1 MNIFQLSKN
10 LERGIISAMH
20 NRRAPDG
27 LRGNIAAG
35 SFDAVREHH
44 GSVNLL
50 IDKGKNGS
58 AFALLRSMLDGCIV
72 GLWATYIASDKILEK
87 FEAGRFT
94 VEPQKVIKQ
103 LKPRDDGDYTD
114 TLQRIYDQSWKPFCT
129 YVHGGSLQVSRRNA
143 AEYIGL
149 AYSDEEIKEVLI
161 FSNAMLIIAAMEVPT
176 LTNDHEFSGEINQV
190 INVYLQA
197 VATNQVQP
205 TADVSADL

>member
-58 AFALLRSMLDGCIV
+58 AFEV
-72 GLWATYIASDKILEK
+72 ILK
-87 FEAGRFT
+87 S
-94 VEPQKVIKQ
+94 VEFGM
-103 LKPRDDGDYTD
+103 R
-114 TLQRIYDQSWKPFCT
+114 
-129 YVHGGSLQVSRRNA
+129 GSAV
-143 AEYIGL
+143 EY
-149 AYSDEEIKEVLI
+149 STESE
-161 FSNAMLIIAAMEVPT
+161 
-176 LTNDHEFSGEINQV
+176 H
-190 INVYLQA
+190 
-197 VATNQVQP
+197 
-205 TADVSADL
+205 